1 MQTLIRNF
9 SIIAH
14 IDHGKSTLSD
24 RIIEICNNI
33 KLKKHEKRILDNLET
48 EKKRGITIKSQ
59 SIQLQ
64 YKFQNI
70 IYYFNLIDTPGHI
83 DFSYEVSRALYAS
96 EGVLLL
102 IDATQG
108 IESQTLSHYNI
119 AKKLNLQ
126 IIPIINKID
135 LLQNNINI
143 LYKQINDLLNIK
155 KKDILICSAKTG
167 YGIKKII
174 RTIITKISP
183 PKGIQSKPLQALIID
198 KYYNEYIGVYL
209 LVKVYNGIIKSDLS
223 IKLIKD
229 KKNYKINKIFIN
241 KPQITPKHQLSCG
254 EVGWIVCN
262 TKNLLNLPIGSTIT
276 TTYNSSIHKLPVF
289 DKIIPKVYA
298 SIYPK
303 HKYNFNYFKKTL
315 IKLNAND
322 PSLTLETIHTP
333 LLGYGYKCGFLGL
346 FHIEIIKDRLK
357 TEYNL
362 SINITPPK
370 IKYLI
375 ILKNKKKIYIDN
387 PIDYPNNNYINI
399 TKEPICICN
408 ITTPI
413 TYLSN
418 IINICIKKRGIK
430 KNIFIYDK
438 NAVLQYKIPMIEI
451 ITNFINEL
459 KSISHGYAN
468 FEYFFW
474 KFKKTHLIIIDILI
488 NKTKFYGLS
497 IFIHKTHLKKYNKT
511 YLNQIKKLISPQQFV
526 ITIQLVNNNTVI
538 ASTHIKALRKN
549 VTAKCYGGDI
559 TRKKKLLLKQKKG
572 KKKLKQMNNFS
583 LPKNIFF
590 KILKI

>member
-33 KLKKHEKRILDNLET
+33 KLKKHEIRILDNLET
-48 EKKRGITIKSQ
+48 EKTRGITIKSQ

-70 IYYFNLIDTPGHI
+70 MYQFNLIDTPGHI
-83 DFSYEVSRALYAS
+83 DFTYEVSRALYAS

-108 IESQTLSHYNI
+108 IESQTLYHYNI

-126 IIPIINKID
+126 IITIINKID
-135 LLQNNINI
+135 LLQHNIDI
-143 LYKQINDLLNIK
+143 LYTQIYDLLNIK
-155 KKDILICSAKTG
+155 KKDILLCSAKTG

-174 RTIITKISP
+174 RTIITNIPP
-183 PKGIQSKPLQALIID
+183 PKGISTKPLQALIID
-198 KYYNEYIGVYL
+198 KYYNDYLGVYL
-209 LVKVYNGIIKSDLS
+209 LVKIYNGVIKLNSS
-223 IKLIKD
+223 IKLIKN
-229 KKNYKINKIFIN
+229 KKSYKINKIFIK
-241 KPQITPKHQLSCG
+241 KPQISQKFHLSCG

-262 TKNLLNLPIGSTIT
+262 TKKIQNLPIGSTIT
-276 TTYNSSIHKLPVF
+276 TVYNSSNHNLPVF
-289 DKIIPKVYA
+289 EKIIPKIYA

-303 HKYNFNYFKKTL
+303 NKQNFNYFKKTL

-322 PSLTLETIHTP
+322 PSLTLEAIHTP

-362 SINITPPK
+362 SINITPPN

-387 PIDYPNNNYINI
+387 PIDYPNKSSIYV

-413 TYLSN
+413 IYLSK
-418 IINICIKKRGIK
+418 IMNICLKKRGIK
-430 KNIFIYDK
+430 KKISIYAK
-438 NAVLQYKIPMIEI
+438 YVVLQYKIPMIEI

-474 KFKKTHLIIIDILI
+474 KFKKTNLIIIDILI
-488 NKTKFYGLS
+488 NKTKIYGLS
-497 IFIHKTHLKKYNKT
+497 IFINKTHLKKYNQN
-511 YLNQIKKLISPQQFV
+511 YLNKIKKLIPQQQFV
-526 ITIQLVNNNTVI
+526 ITIQLASNNTI
-538 ASTHIKALRKN
+538 LASTHIKALRKN
-549 VTAKCYGGDI
+549 VIAKCYGGDI
-559 TRKKKLLLKQKKG
+559 TRKKKLLFKQKQG
-572 KKKLKQMNNFS
+572 KKKLKKMNNLS